1 MLVSRRCC
9 LSPNE
14 GPRGGRCKTWW
25 VVTPGD
31 KAAPKIHLTCIL
43 APRTDSRI
51 IVVGRNKPE
60 VGGNTLLCHTM
71 HQRAPEVHLLH
82 SRPLGVE
89 VLHAVPRAAR
99 ARLGAEKTD
108 PHAVKFVTSYD
119 VCEEEKSKMAQGKL
133 AEEGSGC
140 QKIRRCCTPQN

>member
-1 MLVSRRCC
+1 
-9 LSPNE
+9 
-14 GPRGGRCKTWW
+14 
-25 VVTPGD
+25 
-31 KAAPKIHLTCIL
+31 
-43 APRTDSRI
+43 
-51 IVVGRNKPE
+51 
-60 VGGNTLLCHTM
+60 M

-82 SRPLGVE
+82 PRPLGVE

-133 AEEGSGC
+133 KKGPGARKSDAVA
-140 QKIRRCCTPQN
+140 RRKTNPKPSRRAVEVD